1 MTTDRD
7 RRTIDYTDHIEEM
20 DSCLR
25 SSSILYTRLYE
36 LSKRVHLADRRPTP
50 RVSANNQIS

>member
-1 MTTDRD
+1 MTID
-7 RRTIDYTDHIEEM
+7 RRTIDNRDHIEEM
-20 DSCLR
+20 DCCLR
-25 SSSILYTRLYE
+25 ASSVLYSRLYE